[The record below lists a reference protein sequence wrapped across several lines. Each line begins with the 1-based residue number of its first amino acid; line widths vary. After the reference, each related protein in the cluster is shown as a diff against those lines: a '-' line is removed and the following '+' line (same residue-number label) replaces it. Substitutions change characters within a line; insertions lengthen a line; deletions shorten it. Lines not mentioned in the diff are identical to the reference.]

1 MNADQGRGTSRG
13 WLTAVWREL
22 CLPALV
28 ALGVLLV
35 LVALIEGESA
45 GDFLYAIF

>member
-1 MNADQGRGTSRG
+1 MSTDDQVPARRWYTP
-13 WLTAVWREL
+13 LWREL

-28 ALGVLLV
+28 ALGVLV
-35 LVALIEGESA
+35 ILVALIEGESA